1 MALFTVD
8 SNNTFGQTV
17 EEAGKYNV
25 VIASSSQYT
34 TTKEAGKPMAIFDYE
49 VLDGPYKGGL
59 IRFDNEVWDSTSED
73 KAKLSA
79 KRFNTIAVAL
89 GAINGTAFD
98 SIEQFVNQAVGHQ
111 LAITVDWDTGS
122 NGKAY
127 LAVKS
132 YEQFMQDGSKPN
144 GVKRPAGSSRTGNSG
159 FGNHQGAGG
168 SFHSTTNNQQT
179 GGFNTPASS
188 DAGNTQR
195 TPSTAN
201 GYSSQSANSYHGG
214 GFPPVPDGQPF

>member
-34 TTKEAGKPMAIFDYE
+34 KTKKEGKPMAIFDYE

-89 GAINGTAFD
+89 GASNGTAFD
-98 SIEQFVNQAVGHQ
+98 SIEQFVSQAVGHQ

-132 YEQFMQDGSKPN
+132 YEPFMQDGSKPN
-144 GVKRPAGSSRTGNSG
+144 GVKRPAGSSNAGNSG
-159 FGNHQGAGG
+159 FGNHKSTSGG
-168 SFHSTTNNQQT
+168 FGTTTNSQQ
-179 GGFNTPASS
+179 GNGFNTPASS
-188 DAGNTQR
+188 NAGNTQA
-195 TPSTAN
+195 P

-214 GFPPVPDGQPF
+214 GFPPIPDGSPF

>member
-59 IRFDNEVWDSTSED
+59 IRFDNEVWDGTSED

-89 GAINGTAFD
+89 GAANGTAFD
-98 SIEQFVNQAVGHQ
+98 SIEQFVSQAVGHQ
-111 LAITVDWDTGS
+111 LAITVDWDTAA

-132 YEQFMQDGSKPN
+132 YEPFMQDGSKPN
-144 GVKRPAGSSRTGNSG
+144 GVKRPAGSSNTGNSG
-159 FGNHQGAGG
+159 FGNRKSTSGG
-168 SFHSTTNNQQT
+168 FGTTTNNQQVN
-179 GGFNTPASS
+179 GFNTPESS
-188 DAGNTQR
+188 NAGNTQA
-195 TPSTAN
+195 P

-214 GFPPVPDGQPF
+214 GFPPIPDGSPF

>member
-59 IRFDNEVWDSTSED
+59 IRFDNEVWDGTSED

-89 GAINGTAFD
+89 GAANGTAFD
-98 SIEQFVNQAVGHQ
+98 SIEQFVSQAVGHQ

-132 YEQFMQDGSKPN
+132 YEPFMQDGSKPN
-144 GVKRPAGSSRTGNSG
+144 GVKRPAGSSNTGNSG
-159 FGNHQGAGG
+159 FGNRKSTSGG
-168 SFHSTTNNQQT
+168 FGTTTNNQQVN
-179 GGFNTPASS
+179 GFNTPANSN
-188 DAGNTQR
+188 AGNTQA
-195 TPSTAN
+195 P

-214 GFPPVPDGQPF
+214 GFPPIPDGSPF

>member
-34 TTKEAGKPMAIFDYE
+34 KTKEAGKPMAIFDYE

-89 GAINGTAFD
+89 GASNGTAFD
-98 SIEQFVNQAVGHQ
+98 SIEQFVSQAVGHQ

-132 YEQFMQDGSKPN
+132 YESFMQDGSKPN
-144 GVKRPAGSSRTGNSG
+144 GVKRPAGSSNTGNNG
-159 FGNHQGAGG
+159 FGT
-168 SFHSTTNNQQT
+168 TTNKQQ
-179 GGFNTPASS
+179 GNGFNSPASS
-188 DAGNTQR
+188 NAGNVQA
-195 TPSTAN
+195 P
-201 GYSSQSANSYHGG
+201 GYSNQSANSYHGG
-214 GFPPVPDGQPF
+214 GFPPIPDGSPF

>member
-34 TTKEAGKPMAIFDYE
+34 KTKEAGKPMAIFDYE

-59 IRFDNEVWDSTSED
+59 IRFDNEVWDGTSED

-89 GAINGTAFD
+89 GASNGTVFD
-98 SIEQFVNQAVGHQ
+98 SIEQFVSQAVGHQ

-132 YEQFMQDGSKPN
+132 YEPFMQDGSKPN
-144 GVKRPAGSSRTGNSG
+144 GVKRPAGSSNTGNSD
-159 FGNHQGAGG
+159 FGNHKSTSGG
-168 SFHSTTNNQQT
+168 FGMTTNKQQ
-179 GGFNTPASS
+179 GNGFSTPASS
-188 DAGNTQR
+188 NAGNTQA
-195 TPSTAN
+195 P
-201 GYSSQSANSYHGG
+201 GYSKQSANSYHGG
-214 GFPPVPDGQPF
+214 GFPPIPDGSPF

>member
-25 VIASSSQYT
+25 VIASSSQYAK
-34 TTKEAGKPMAIFDYE
+34 TKKAGKPMAIFDYE

-59 IRFDNEVWDSTSED
+59 IRFDNEVWDSTPED

-89 GAINGTAFD
+89 GASDGTTFD
-98 SIEQFVNQAVGHQ
+98 SIEQFVSQAVGHQ

-132 YEQFMQDGSKPN
+132 YEPFMQDGSKPN
-144 GVKRPAGSSRTGNSG
+144 GVKRPAGSSNTGNSG
-159 FGNHQGAGG
+159 FGNHKSTSGG
-168 SFHSTTNNQQT
+168 FGTTTNNQQDN
-179 GGFNTPASS
+179 GFNTPASS
-188 DAGNTQR
+188 NAGNTQA
-195 TPSTAN
+195 P

-214 GFPPVPDGQPF
+214 GFPPIPDGSPF

>member
-59 IRFDNEVWDSTSED
+59 IRFDNEVWDGTSED

-89 GAINGTAFD
+89 GAANGTAFD
-98 SIEQFVNQAVGHQ
+98 SIEQFVSQAVGHQ
-111 LAITVDWDTGS
+111 LAITVDWDTAA

-132 YEQFMQDGSKPN
+132 YEPFMQDGSKPN
-144 GVKRPAGSSRTGNSG
+144 GIKRPAAANSTGNGG
-159 FGNHQGAGG
+159 FGNRQNTTGGFGAA
-168 SFHSTTNNQQT
+168 TNNQKSD
-179 GGFNTPASS
+179 GFNGSVAGDKQAS
-188 DAGNTQR
+188 G
-195 TPSTAN
+195 TAS
-201 GYSSQSANSYHGG
+201 GYSNQSANSYRGG
-214 GFPPVPDGQPF
+214 GFPPVPDGSPF

>member
-34 TTKEAGKPMAIFDYE
+34 KTKEAGKPMAIFDYE

-89 GAINGTAFD
+89 GASNGTAFD
-98 SIEQFVNQAVGHQ
+98 SIEQFVSQAVGHQ

-132 YEQFMQDGSKPN
+132 YEPFMQDGSKPN
-144 GVKRPAGSSRTGNSG
+144 GVKRPAGSSNTGNSG
-159 FGNHQGAGG
+159 FGNHKNTSGG
-168 SFHSTTNNQQT
+168 FGTTTNKQQ
-179 GGFNTPASS
+179 GNGFSTPASS
-188 DAGNTQR
+188 NAGNTQA
-195 TPSTAN
+195 P

-214 GFPPVPDGQPF
+214 GFPPIPDGSPF

>member
-59 IRFDNEVWDSTSED
+59 IRFDNEVWDGTSED

-89 GAINGTAFD
+89 GAANGTAFD
-98 SIEQFVNQAVGHQ
+98 SIEQFVSQAVGHQ

-132 YEQFMQDGSKPN
+132 YEPFMQDGSKPN
-144 GVKRPAGSSRTGNSG
+144 GVKRPAGSSNTGNSG
-159 FGNHQGAGG
+159 FGNRKSTSGG
-168 SFHSTTNNQQT
+168 FGTTTNNQQVN
-179 GGFNTPASS
+179 GFNTPESS
-188 DAGNTQR
+188 NAGNTQA
-195 TPSTAN
+195 P

-214 GFPPVPDGQPF
+214 GFPPIPDGSPF

>member
-34 TTKEAGKPMAIFDYE
+34 KTKEASKPMAIFDYE

-59 IRFDNEVWDSTSED
+59 IRVDNEVWDSTSED

-89 GAINGTAFD
+89 GASNGTVFD
-98 SIEQFVNQAVGHQ
+98 SIEQFVSQAVGHQ

-132 YEQFMQDGSKPN
+132 YEPFMQDGSKPN
-144 GVKRPAGSSRTGNSG
+144 GVKRPAGSSNTGNSG
-159 FGNHQGAGG
+159 FGNRKSASGG
-168 SFHSTTNNQQT
+168 FGTTTNNQQVN
-179 GGFNTPASS
+179 GFNTPASS
-188 DAGNTQR
+188 NAGNTQA
-195 TPSTAN
+195 P

-214 GFPPVPDGQPF
+214 GFPPIPDGSPF

>member
-8 SNNTFGQTV
+8 SSNTFGQTV

-25 VIASSSQYT
+25 AIASSSQYT

-89 GAINGTAFD
+89 GASNGTAFD
-98 SIEQFVNQAVGHQ
+98 SIEQFVSQAVGHQ

-132 YEQFMQDGSKPN
+132 YEPFMQDGSKPN
-144 GVKRPAGSSRTGNSG
+144 GVKRPAGSSNTGNSG
-159 FGNHQGAGG
+159 FGNRQSTSGGLGSATNHQQ
-168 SFHSTTNNQQT
+168 SS
-179 GGFNTPASS
+179 GFNAPTSSNTGNAQTP
-188 DAGNTQR
+188 G
-195 TPSTAN
+195 TAN

-214 GFPPVPDGQPF
+214 GFPPIPDGSPF

>member
-34 TTKEAGKPMAIFDYE
+34 KTKEAGKPMAIFDYE

-89 GAINGTAFD
+89 GASNGTAFD
-98 SIEQFVNQAVGHQ
+98 SIEQFVSQAVGHQ

-132 YEQFMQDGSKPN
+132 YESFMQDGSKPN
-144 GVKRPAGSSRTGNSG
+144 GVKRPAGSSNTGNNG
-159 FGNHQGAGG
+159 FGT
-168 SFHSTTNNQQT
+168 TTNKQQ
-179 GGFNTPASS
+179 GNGFNSPASS
-188 DAGNTQR
+188 NAGNVQA
-195 TPSTAN
+195 P
-201 GYSSQSANSYHGG
+201 GYSNQSANSYHGG
-214 GFPPVPDGQPF
+214 GFPQIPDGSPF

>member
-8 SNNTFGQTV
+8 SSNTFGQTV

-25 VIASSSQYT
+25 AIASSSQYT

-89 GAINGTAFD
+89 GASNGTAFD
-98 SIEQFVNQAVGHQ
+98 SIEQFVSQAVGHQ

-132 YEQFMQDGSKPN
+132 YEPFMQDGSKPN
-144 GVKRPAGSSRTGNSG
+144 GVKRPAGSSNTGNNG
-159 FGNHQGAGG
+159 FGT
-168 SFHSTTNNQQT
+168 TTNKQQ
-179 GGFNTPASS
+179 GNGFNSPASS
-188 DAGNTQR
+188 NAGNVQA
-195 TPSTAN
+195 P
-201 GYSSQSANSYHGG
+201 GYSNQSANSYHGG
-214 GFPPVPDGQPF
+214 GFPPIPDGSPF

>member
-59 IRFDNEVWDSTSED
+59 IRFDNEVWDGTSED

-89 GAINGTAFD
+89 GAANGTAFD
-98 SIEQFVNQAVGHQ
+98 SIEQLAVGHQ

-132 YEQFMQDGSKPN
+132 YEPFMQDGSKPN
-144 GVKRPAGSSRTGNSG
+144 GVKRPAGSSNTGNNG
-159 FGNHQGAGG
+159 FGNHKSTSGG
-168 SFHSTTNNQQT
+168 FGTTTNKQQ
-179 GGFNTPASS
+179 GNGFNSPASS
-188 DAGNTQR
+188 NAGNVQA
-195 TPSTAN
+195 P
-201 GYSSQSANSYHGG
+201 GYSNQSANSYHGG
-214 GFPPVPDGQPF
+214 GFPPIPDGSPF